1 MTERAMVSAP
11 FLGIIHVE
19 TWQCCRMANEQNMPK
34 LDIFRNYRYSLC
46 LCFPSGIVIILRAIA
61 LYCIVLHRTL
71 YTYNVCMCDV
81 VVGLTMIPHDF
92 RDGKYFNL
100 KMCI

>member
-34 LDIFRNYRYSLC
+34 LDIFRNYRY
-46 LCFPSGIVIILRAIA
+46 IIHYVCASHRASS
-61 LYCIVLHRTL
+61 
-71 YTYNVCMCDV
+71 
-81 VVGLTMIPHDF
+81 
-92 RDGKYFNL
+92 
-100 KMCI
+100 